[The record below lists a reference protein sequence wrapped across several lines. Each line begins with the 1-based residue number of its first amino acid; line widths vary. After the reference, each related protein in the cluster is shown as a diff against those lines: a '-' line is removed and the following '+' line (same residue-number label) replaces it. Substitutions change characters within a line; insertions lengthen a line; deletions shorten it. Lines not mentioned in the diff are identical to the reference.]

1 MKKLKSKILLVII
14 MMLIIIT
21 FFSTNVFAIDSWDF
35 AEKGY
40 KVLSKY
46 SASDFYDTSIGE
58 SDSAHRQMHAQTL
71 CSHRGANAK
80 VGSYTQIRAVVDI
93 VGNKATGMAIRGS
106 SIYSDKKSGI
116 NLGSHDVYGRLA
128 YIAAQAEQAG
138 YLGKVGSGN
147 NDGANLYQLA
157 FRQCYSSGGFQSL
170 VQEATGVSLITDT
183 GAKAANDLY
192 DDATEYVN
200 NNCTLTERLAN
211 KLNNNFN
218 AGVSAGMTCKALIIM
233 TGTQDQQAINMICG
247 TYVQENIDVSVKK
260 DALYDHGVEIGDAA
274 DFKITVENKSDQA
287 VKMDLKDT
295 YDTNFYEY
303 KDFTGNSVDATHS
316 NGKITATITVP
327 AKSKREYTA
336 TFEVKATAPINEN
349 CNNTV
354 TISNFKVGGSSIQ
367 DKDTSDNTDSDYYYA
382 KDYSVGINKYVYKI
396 GGTSYSGRESN
407 KTATIYAETG
417 DSIVYAIKI
426 KNTATDS
433 SKYGSVKNIVFT
445 DTIPSQLKDIKY
457 WDGEEYVETLPTDWS
472 VNNGKYTYSGS
483 IAVNKSATLYIKGTL
498 NTKYDTTGNVITN
511 TATITS
517 FKNKNNTVV
526 YSSSVSIADCDPS
539 SSSDSFTVKAYK
551 ASISKDVNVT
561 YAETGDTVTY
571 TVKVKNTGSGDAY
584 GAIKGISLEDEFVD
598 TEIEYKSFSGDGW
611 SKEDDSYTF
620 SYSGSLGT
628 EEEATLTLK
637 FKVIKASNTN
647 DTITNTVNL
656 LTVKNKNGK
665 SFYSSTVNKMVSG
678 SIFTDSASFKL
689 KIYKVKITKDVD
701 LAYVE
706 TGDRIKYTI
715 KVKNEGS
722 GDAYGAVKGIA
733 FKDEFNSEELSYVKF
748 TGSDWEK
755 VENSYKYKY
764 GKSIGLGEEVTIT
777 LEFDVIK
784 MSKTNDTITNTAKI
798 TNVKNKN
805 NIVFYSSSVNKMAS
819 GTVLTDSASSTL
831 KIYTLNVT
839 KTVDAVYD
847 KAGTKL
853 SGKTECEIGDVVE
866 FKVQVKNAG
875 TDNNLHGKIYEI
887 NINDYYDK
895 RYFAYDSI
903 SGTGWSLGTAETTSG
918 NTATVKLKYTNSS
931 GLANGSTATFKIK
944 LKVLDN
950 VDPTLLTDDVTLK
963 NTAEIKSDDVVKNKN
978 DINIRSVLNGDLKDD
993 ASLTL
998 RSYNAKVNKY
1008 ITKLNGTAIAG
1019 RDIMTVTSRNNT
1031 PVEVEK
1037 YDNLIY
1043 TFKIDNPTGAAL
1055 HNITITDT
1063 LNDGLEYTSG
1073 TASVKSA
1080 KKYSDSNTS
1089 GTAITINESN
1099 TTTGSKT
1106 FNYSGSIGAGEYIL
1120 IDVECKVVKTN
1131 LHLQNI
1137 ENEINITEVYNR
1149 NNIEI
1154 LSYIQFVSKENKE
1167 YVRLK
1172 NLVISGTVWVDKDKT
1187 GLIDN
1192 SDVKL
1197 EGIKV
1202 TLRDV
1207 TNGKYAV
1214 TYTDANGFY
1223 IFESEEPIYGTKNDG
1238 STSTSVMIEGGENKG
1253 RVIKG
1258 TNRND
1263 TTGNYSSSS
1272 THIDYYVEF
1281 EYNGVTYKPTTYA
1294 NQDNLKSDY
1303 SYKDNYVK
1311 DSNAIEFNP
1320 ERDALNRSLETIAY
1334 NKGIHANGT
1343 KVSLE
1348 YNKSGHESDLLLN
1361 DATKINAYSFVNNP
1375 DTKVIDYLF
1384 LSNDGETEYLKYINL
1399 GLEEREVL
1407 DLQITKDLVESNV
1420 SINGYDMK
1428 YLFKKLDHS
1437 TALYFRDTDN
1447 NNTPD
1452 KYELAIY
1459 ETDHKYRYDM
1469 YQHAKVQEAKGKE
1482 ASELQV
1488 ELVYNI
1494 VVKNNSAKATYARI
1508 NEIIDTY
1515 TNEMTLNSCTVTEV
1529 PSGSKPTLTVSDSS
1543 TYNTTGDYSFSG
1555 YRTKFI
1561 TGMSS
1566 IMLEKD
1572 KTFTIEL
1579 RYTIDKDSSRNMYIF
1594 NQGSGK
1600 DYTDKVNVAQIGA
1613 YSTYES
1619 DKTTPKGLVDGDSN
1633 VGNLRNSTA
1642 ADSYKLNNYT
1652 KYEDT
1657 AFRVDLDVVPKD
1669 DERKVTG
1676 YVFEDTRSNKLS
1688 GYNYYTGNGKYV
1700 TSDSISGEI
1709 PAYFGS
1715 AGMLRFTKQDVKD
1728 KINFNGIDANFK
1740 IALNNSDLVQDYN
1753 KDKKLS
1759 DMTVE
1764 LVEIIE
1770 YEGKIYEET
1779 IDVLNSGNVIVR
1791 TATNNTG
1798 TYTLSGFIPATYVV
1812 RFKQGDIFKDGTMSY
1827 NSLTH
1832 NGQDYKSTTY
1842 TLTYDNG
1849 SNTYVLD
1856 NKSSVIA
1863 DAEDYND
1870 IKYAA
1875 LAQEGLSDARGN
1887 ELRRLEIMAF
1897 SEIMTNERAEE
1908 LKYTHYLKRDGTID
1922 MTKVKNF
1929 ADETSYFADTVTVSL
1944 GIENKAET
1952 VDQLGEKMAYMADFS
1967 STSLL
1972 MPNVDYGV
1980 TYRPE
1985 NFLEL
1990 KKSINSI
1997 KLTPVSET
2005 QPLVYIE
2012 YNEDGSVNTFASKGI
2027 HNVQSIN
2034 TQGTV
2039 QGFRYINIDEDLLQ
2053 GAKLEIVYR
2062 MVVNNI
2068 GEVDIITK
2076 ELKDK
2081 GGASKVMAALED
2093 KYDDVI
2099 ESTTISGETR
2109 LNYSDAAKLIET
2121 VYNPLTY
2128 KYGIF
2133 VGDVYYR
2140 GTAGNTTDLDVVS
2153 ITVNKILDFV
2163 DNDATFIQENNSS
2176 KNQFWAT
2183 TTEEVLLNGEYKLI
2197 KEESLSDSGYFLD
2210 EQHRRYTTDNKFNLV
2225 VNVDSSEE
2233 NNELVKA
2240 IVPEIT
2246 DMSGDTQAS
2255 IKIQVDAILGGDL
2268 ESEAMVYENIA
2279 EIVQFTSP
2287 VGRRTNFAG
2296 TIGNM
2301 EVSGEVEP
2309 FDSSKEEPDSD
2320 GTEVIR
2326 LTPPTGLSR
2335 TKLFVMGNI
2344 NTFLT
2349 IITVVIAIGMIYVI
2363 KTVLYGRVGKSKFY
2377 K

>member
-1 MKKLKSKILLVII
+1 MKNFKIKII
-14 MMLIIIT
+14 VSILIM
-21 FFSTNVFAIDSWDF
+21 FSMISIYTLNIYAASMNVTDI
-35 AEKGY
+35 AELGY
-40 KVLSKY
+40 ETLIGY
-46 SASDFYDTSIGE
+46 SASKIDSITVLDDDE
-58 SDSAHRQMHAQTL
+58 RQYHAQTL
-71 CSHRGANAK
+71 CVHKASGTGI
-80 VGSYTQIRAVVDI
+80 GSYTNVRLILDI
-93 VGNKATGMAIRGS
+93 EGSNAIAIDPNDGDETNLGSS
-106 SIYSDKKSGI
+106 SIYAKIAFVAAVAELKGDANSVDTSKYYNEAFRYFYEGGLRSTLESKTGISLVNDSG
-116 NLGSHDVYGRLA
+116 
-128 YIAAQAEQAG
+128 
-138 YLGKVGSGN
+138 
-147 NDGANLYQLA
+147 DGANNTLA
-157 FRQCYSSGGFQSL
+157 
-170 VQEATGVSLITDT
+170 EE
-183 GAKAANDLY
+183 
-192 DDATEYVN
+192 ATEYAN
-200 NNCTLTERLAN
+200 NGATLTEGN
-211 KLNNNFN
+211 VTFIKEKTGKDVD
-218 AGVSAGMTCKALIIM
+218 AGQTAKARILM
-233 TGTQDQQAINMICG
+233 TGAEYTQALNILTGIFDGEITADVGVTKEITRNSHGIEIE
-247 TYVQENIDVSVKK
+247 EN
-260 DALYDHGVEIGDAA
+260 AN
-274 DFKITVENKSDQA
+274 FKITVTNNSDYP
-287 VKMDLKDT
+287 VTVDLVDK
-295 YDTNFYEY
+295 YDTNFYKY
-303 KDFTGNSVDATHS
+303 VDFTGHNINASNSS
-316 NGKITATITVP
+316 GKITATITIP
-327 AKSKREYTA
+327 ANDSYEYTA
-336 TFEVKATAPINEN
+336 KFTSKASATPNTNYYNEVEVKNLKVNGNPVEDSNTS
-349 CNNTV
+349 NNY
-354 TISNFKVGGSSIQ
+354 
-367 DKDTSDNTDSDYYYA
+367 DKDYYYV
-382 KDYSVGINKYVYKI
+382 KDYSVGINKFIYYV
-396 GGTSYSGRESN
+396 GSASYASRETN
-407 KTATIYAETG
+407 KTATVYAETG
-417 DSIVYAIKI
+417 DEIVYAIKI
-426 KNTATDS
+426 SNNGSST
-433 SKYGSVKNIVFT
+433 SKYGNIKNIVFT
-445 DTIPSQLKDIKY
+445 DTIPSDLSNIKY
-457 WDGEEYVETLPTDWS
+457 SGGSSYSTSLPSGWS
-472 VNNGKYTYSGS
+472 VSGNTYTYSSS
-483 IAVNKSATLYIKGTL
+483 IAPESSAILYIKGKLVTQ
-498 NTKYDTTGNVITN
+498 YDTVDNTVTN
-511 TATITS
+511 TATISS
-517 FKNKNNTVV
+517 FENKNGKVI
-526 YSSSVSIADCDPS
+526 YSSSVSIADCNPS
-539 SSSDSFTVKAYK
+539 SSSDTFTVKA
-551 ASISKDVNVT
+551 
-561 YAETGDTVTY
+561 
-571 TVKVKNTGSGDAY
+571 
-584 GAIKGISLEDEFVD
+584 
-598 TEIEYKSFSGDGW
+598 
-611 SKEDDSYTF
+611 
-620 SYSGSLGT
+620 
-628 EEEATLTLK
+628 
-637 FKVIKASNTN
+637 
-647 DTITNTVNL
+647 
-656 LTVKNKNGK
+656 
-665 SFYSSTVNKMVSG
+665 
-678 SIFTDSASFKL
+678 
-689 KIYKVKITKDVD
+689 YKVKITKDVD
-701 LAYVE
+701 LDYVE
-706 TGDRIKYTI
+706 TGDIVTYTI
-715 KVKNEGS
+715 KVKNAGS
-722 GDAYGAVKGIA
+722 GSKYGSIQGISINDV
-733 FKDEFNSEELSYVKF
+733 FNNSELEYISKS
-748 TGSDWEK
+748 GSGWSEPSNNHTYTYS
-755 VENSYKYKY
+755 ESL
-764 GKSIGLGEEVTIT
+764 GTGEEAT
-777 LEFDVIK
+777 LTLKFKVIK
-784 MSKTNDTITNTAKI
+784 MSKTNDTITNTA
-798 TNVKNKN
+798 NLLSVKNKHDL
-805 NIVFYSSSVNKMAS
+805 VYYSSTVEKMVS
-819 GTVLTDSASSTL
+819 GSTFTDSASSTL

-875 TDNNLHGKIYEI
+875 SDNNLHGKIYEI

-950 VDPTLLTDDVTLK
+950 VNPTLLTDDVTLK
-963 NTAEIKSDDVVKNKN
+963 NTAEIKSNDVVKNKN
-978 DINIRSVLNGDLKDD
+978 NINIRSVLNGDLKDD
-993 ASLTL
+993 ATLTL

-1019 RDIMTVTSRNNT
+1019 RDIMTVASRNNT

-1037 YDNLIY
+1037 YDKLIY

-1080 KKYSDSNTS
+1080 KKYSDTNTS
-1089 GTAITINESN
+1089 GTAITITESN

-1106 FNYSGSIGAGEYIL
+1106 FNYSGSIGDGEYIL
-1120 IDVECKVVKTN
+1120 INVECKVVKTN
-1131 LHLQNI
+1131 LYLQNI

-1154 LSYIQFVSKENKE
+1154 LSYIQFVNKENKE

-1469 YQHAKVQEAKGKE
+1469 YQHTKVQEAKGKE

-1594 NQGSGK
+1594 DQRPEK
-1600 DYTDKVNVAQIGA
+1600 DDYRDKVNVAQIGA

-1642 ADSYKLNNYT
+1642 ADSYKLNNFT

-1842 TLTYDNG
+1842 TLTYDKG

-1856 NKSSVIA
+1856 NKSSVIT
-1863 DAEDYND
+1863 DAEEYND
-1870 IKYAA
+1870 IKYAV

-1922 MTKVKNF
+1922 MAKVKNF

-1944 GIENKAET
+1944 GIENKVET

-1990 KKSINSI
+1990 KKSIHSI

-2012 YNEDGSVNTFASKGI
+2012 YNEDGSVNTFASKGT

-2140 GTAGNTTDLDVVS
+2140 GTTGNTTDLDVVS

-2210 EQHRRYTTDNKFNLV
+2210 EQHRKYTTDNKFNLV

-2344 NTFLT
+2344 NTFLI
-2349 IITVVIAIGMIYVI
+2349 IITIVIAIGMIYVI